1 MVYEDEYNSPTYYV
15 AVRSAKRATINGVQ
29 RTYDHRC
36 PPPWDCISAKS
47 NSCAAGAA
55 RYYKVCECDDDD
67 EAQSPT
73 FCLSHIHTWLRN
85 VLCSS
90 WPACLPG
97 LLEASDGRR
106 VRGSDSASPTHAL
119 HAPSSFPLIPSPSGK
134 VAQSLATLRC
144 CAVPLSVVKKAVA
157 PWQTN
162 VRHRTCVLK
171 SSSVLTPFNRRPPAS
186 RDHPRSRPHTPH
198 LSVLS
203 YNYQV
208 MILTSAGL
216 LCRVTPDRNDSVLR
230 NKYNIGFS
238 KNSSFSGGYIK

>member
-1 MVYEDEYNSPTYYV
+1 MQSASATTTTRTTTTHNRPPSVSVTYV
-15 AVRSAKRATINGVQ
+15 ITQRPVQ
-29 RTYDHRC
+29 
-36 PPPWDCISAKS
+36 
-47 NSCAAGAA
+47 
-55 RYYKVCECDDDD
+55 
-67 EAQSPT
+67 Q
-73 FCLSHIHTWLRN
+73 L
-85 VLCSS
+85 
-90 WPACLPG
+90 ACLPG
-97 LLEASDGRR
+97 LLEASDGLRGPW
-106 VRGSDSASPTHAL
+106 VRQCVPDTRLARAVQLSFDSVSERQDGS
-119 HAPSSFPLIPSPSGK
+119 
-134 VAQSLATLRC
+134 VACNRC